1 MSFTN
6 TQTRGLPC
14 AYAHNS
20 IMQALTLPLTVLL
33 LLVVFL
39 LLCESLSLS
48 PLSALQLLRG
58 HVTSFLST
66 SHLLHLFLL
75 LLLLAIYC
83 PPPSPAYLLLLSSL
97 TFLSIF
103 SPQTHPP
110 PPPPTNP
117 TLSPP
122 QTALSVVFFPL
133 FILQPSSFWLALMGG
148 WRGGWKGMST
158 RREGG
163 CRVMKGRVC
172 DLSSV
177 CV

>member
-75 LLLLAIYC
+75 LLLAIYC

-97 TFLSIF
+97 TFFIHFLS
-103 SPQTHPP
+103 SDAPST
-110 PPPPTNP
+110 PPPTNP

>member
-1 MSFTN
+1 M
-6 TQTRGLPC
+6 
-14 AYAHNS
+14 
-20 IMQALTLPLTVLL
+20 
-33 LLVVFL
+33 
-39 LLCESLSLS
+39 
-48 PLSALQLLRG
+48 
-58 HVTSFLST
+58 TSFLST
-66 SHLLHLFLL
+66 SHLLHLFL

-97 TFLSIF
+97 TFCIHFLS
-103 SPQTHPP
+103 SDAPST
-110 PPPPTNP
+110 PPPTNP

-148 WRGGWKGMST
+148 WRGDWKGMST

-177 CV
+177 CVCERYRVVLTLHPSLCLSVSQSCLLWDAGGYVVGFTVTFNPSPLTTAAPDSRRADI

>member
-1 MSFTN
+1 MRVSFT
-6 TQTRGLPC
+6 
-14 AYAHNS
+14 
-20 IMQALTLPLTVLL
+20 
-33 LLVVFL
+33 
-39 LLCESLSLS
+39 LS
-48 PLSALQLLRG
+48 PLSLAAATWSRDLFSIHFPPPPPLPPPPS
-58 HVTSFLST
+58 H
-66 SHLLHLFLL
+66 HLL
-75 LLLLAIYC
+75 

-97 TFLSIF
+97 TFCIHFLS
-103 SPQTHPP
+103 SDAPST
-110 PPPPTNP
+110 PPPTNP

-148 WRGGWKGMST
+148 WRGDWKGMST

-177 CV
+177 CVCEVQGSVNPPSITLSLC

>member
-48 PLSALQLLRG
+48 PLSALQLLHG

-66 SHLLHLFLL
+66 SHLLHLFL

-110 PPPPTNP
+110 PPHQPTRP
-117 TLSPP
+117 SLLLRQRFLSFSF
-122 QTALSVVFFPL
+122 L
-133 FILQPSSFWLALMGG
+133 SSFFSLPPFG
-148 WRGGWKGMST
+148 
-158 RREGG
+158 
-163 CRVMKGRVC
+163 
-172 DLSSV
+172 
-177 CV
+177 

>member
-75 LLLLAIYC
+75 LLLAIYC

-97 TFLSIF
+97 TFFYPF
-103 SPQTHPP
+103 SLLRRTLH
-110 PPPPTNP
+110 PPTNRP
-117 TLSPP
+117 DPLSSSDS
-122 QTALSVVFFPL
+122 AFCRFLSSL
-133 FILQPSSFWLALMGG
+133 HSSAFLLLASTHGRVAWWLEGDEYE
-148 WRGGWKGMST
+148 
-158 RREGG
+158 EGG
-163 CRVMKGRVC
+163 RVQGDEGEGV
-172 DLSSV
+172 
-177 CV
+177 